1 VSAYVA
7 LFSARVRMLLQYRAA
22 ALAGVG
28 TQLVFG
34 LIRIMILQAFYLNA
48 TGVQPMSGAEV
59 VDYIWL
65 SQATLTLLPI
75 WIDGE
80 IRGMV
85 RSGTVVYELTRPV
98 DLYAFWYARA
108 LASRLAPVM
117 LRAAPLLLLAALIF
131 DLRPPASVEAGV
143 ACLVALLGALLL
155 SGAISTLTNIT
166 VLWTIAGEGTAQL
179 LSVMIVVLSGMVVP
193 LALFPDWLQPFL
205 MWQPFA
211 GLMDLPLRIYSGNL
225 PTDALGG
232 ILLRQALW
240 TVALIGFGR
249 WLLGRGTRSLVVQG
263 G

>member
-1 VSAYVA
+1 MSAYVA

-143 ACLVALLGALLL
+143 ACLVALLGAFGWSTFAAAIVPTVAIGFNWKRATPVACNIAIVSGLLINFGL
-155 SGAISTLTNIT
+155 KLFGITLPHAFHGGAFSLLVSLTLFFGVSMISARKSIPADIET
-166 VLWTIAGEGTAQL
+166 V
-179 LSVMIVVLSGMVVP
+179 
-193 LALFPDWLQPFL
+193 
-205 MWQPFA
+205 
-211 GLMDLPLRIYSGNL
+211 MDL
-225 PTDALGG
+225 
-232 ILLRQALW
+232 
-240 TVALIGFGR
+240 
-249 WLLGRGTRSLVVQG
+249 
-263 G
+263 